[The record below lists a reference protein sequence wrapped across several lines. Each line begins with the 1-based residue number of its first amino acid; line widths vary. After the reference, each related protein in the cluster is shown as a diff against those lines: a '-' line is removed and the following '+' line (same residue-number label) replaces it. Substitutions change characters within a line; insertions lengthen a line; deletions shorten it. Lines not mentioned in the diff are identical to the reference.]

1 MHGAEAKPPP
11 AKKIKSTTDA
21 KLTTVRSV
29 LSEIKE
35 NYGPSASTNK
45 QDESRDTSLVEIG
58 LDIAST
64 ELTKHKELSGYQ
76 RERYS
81 VTVADLGTEVIRM
94 KTVYSLL
101 KRSFI

>member
-21 KLTTVRSV
+21 KLPTVRSV

-35 NYGPSASTNK
+35 NYGPGASTNK

-81 VTVADLGTEVIRM
+81 VADLGTEVIRM